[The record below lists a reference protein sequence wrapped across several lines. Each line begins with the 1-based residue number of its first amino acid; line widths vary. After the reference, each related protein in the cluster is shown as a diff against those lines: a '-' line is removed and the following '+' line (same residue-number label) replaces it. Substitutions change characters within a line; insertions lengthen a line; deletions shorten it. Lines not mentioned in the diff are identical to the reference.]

1 MMSNEAQQLT
11 LAKSGNSDAQFNVAL
26 NYQNGTELP
35 KDYMKAS
42 YWYRQAAHQGHAAAQ
57 YSLALLLAKGLGSPK
72 DDREAADWYRVAAEQ
87 GHQASQF
94 SLAVM
99 YENGHG
105 VPKDLVMAYVW
116 FALAGANNTQ
126 GPYMRSA
133 EAGLPAFRGSLK
145 VFKGKTVSEGN
156 RNRLAL
162 LFDPAK
168 HEQAKQLA
176 EEYYIKHFLPFR

>member
-1 MMSNEAQQLT
+1 
-11 LAKSGNSDAQFNVAL
+11 
-26 NYQNGTELP
+26 
-35 KDYMKAS
+35 
-42 YWYRQAAHQGHAAAQ
+42 
-57 YSLALLLAKGLGSPK
+57 
-72 DDREAADWYRVAAEQ
+72 
-87 GHQASQF
+87 
-94 SLAVM
+94 LAVM